1 MAITVGNTLI
11 NRRHRLAGLLPLL
24 VPLGACTAPRAPAFA
39 AVGAFFP
46 AWLACALLGVVG
58 AVLVRLVFIR
68 LGIDDALPLRLVVY
82 VALALGIAFA
92 LSIFVF
98 GR

>member
-1 MAITVGNTLI
+1 MKACPRPLPFLPCLV
-11 NRRHRLAGLLPLL
+11 AALLP
-24 VPLGACTAPRAPAFA
+24 GCAAPRAPAFA

-46 AWLACALLGVVG
+46 AWLACALVGVLG
-58 AVLVRLVFIR
+58 AVLIRIAFIR
-68 LGIDDALPLRLVVY
+68 LGIDDALPLRLFVY
-82 VALALGIAFA
+82 VALALAIAFA

>member
-1 MAITVGNTLI
+1 MEECLFRCPISSLKSST
-11 NRRHRLAGLLPLL
+11 LLPVLL
-24 VPLGACTAPRAPAFA
+24 LMPSCSGARPPAFA
-39 AVGAFFP
+39 ALGAFFP
-46 AWLACALLGVVG
+46 AWLACALLGVLG
-58 AVLVRLVFIR
+58 AVLLRVAFIR
-68 LGIDDALPLRLVVY
+68 VGIDDALPLRLLVY

>member
-1 MAITVGNTLI
+1 MSWPKPFPLLLPV
-11 NRRHRLAGLLPLL
+11 LPLL
-24 VPLGACTAPRAPAFA
+24 ASCSGTRAPSFA

-46 AWLACALLGVVG
+46 AWLACALLGVLG
-58 AVLVRLVFIR
+58 AVLIR
-68 LGIDDALPLRLVVY
+68 VVLIRIGIDDALPLRLLVY

>member
-1 MAITVGNTLI
+1 MTADPTAT
-11 NRRHRLAGLLPLL
+11 RRRRWPALGLLPLAAML
-24 VPLGACTAPRAPAFA
+24 AGCTGPRVPAFA

-46 AWLACALLGVVG
+46 AWLACALLGVLG
-58 AVLVRLVFIR
+58 AVLVRVVFIR
-68 LGIDDALPLRLVVY
+68 LGVDDALPLRLFVY

-92 LSIFVF
+92 LSLFVF